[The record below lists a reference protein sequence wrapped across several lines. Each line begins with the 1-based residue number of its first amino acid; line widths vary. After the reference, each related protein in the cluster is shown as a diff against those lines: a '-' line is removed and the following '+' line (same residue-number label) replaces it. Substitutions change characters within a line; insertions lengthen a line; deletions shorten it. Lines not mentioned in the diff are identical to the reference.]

1 MMDMETMTM
10 TTSERTRAPKLRYD
24 FKDRRGGDVIKVR
37 SAKARAYYLSAFL
50 NWKRDRPGTLKAIS
64 VKAEDGY
71 LIRFT
76 GISPAEATE
85 ARLTAGDDI

>member
-1 MMDMETMTM
+1 MTIAQ
-10 TTSERTRAPKLRYD
+10 RAPKLHYN

-37 SAKARAYYLSAFL
+37 TTKARAYYLSALL
-50 NWKRDRPGTLKAIS
+50 NWKRDRPGTLKAVS
-64 VKAEDGY
+64 LKAEDGGY

-85 ARLTAGDDI
+85 ARLAAGGDI